1 MILVI
6 DNHKFHY
13 EMENLCRV
21 FFPYE
26 KITVTNEDN
35 EEDSKKAITGLS
47 QADDV
52 YNISVTVSVS
62 GESVVKNQTAD
73 KDSTEDELEIMMAR
87 NLFDALC
94 EITGYVPDWGI
105 LTGVRPSKLM
115 TAIVDEVGE
124 ETAKAYFIEKLKV
137 SERKT
142 ELALNVAKA
151 EEKIIKNSKPESMSL
166 YVSIPFCPTR
176 CSYCS
181 FVSHSIKNAH
191 KLMPVYTE
199 YLCKEIDVLGETVK
213 DLGLKLESIYFG
225 GGTPTILNA
234 EQLKQIFD
242 AIERNFDV
250 SSVSEY
256 TVEAG
261 RPDTITTS
269 VLNELKRAGVG
280 RISINPQTFNDDVL
294 EKIGREH
301 SSLRTLEAFR
311 LAREA
316 GHDNINMDLIA
327 GLPTDTLGS
336 FEKSLKQTIQLDP
349 ENITI
354 HTLALKRSSNL
365 FRENET
371 EMSSGKL
378 TAQMLEVASKL
389 LYESGYFPYY
399 MYRQS
404 RCIGNLENVGWS
416 KPGYECLY
424 NIYMMEECHTVLGV
438 GAGSVTKLKQPNGT
452 YIERIFNYKYPYEY
466 LDNFDALME
475 RKSRIKEFY
484 EEFYNAESK

>member
-26 KITVTNEDN
+26 KISVTTENENDN
-35 EEDSKKAITGLS
+35 KKVITGLS
-47 QADDV
+47 QTDGV
-52 YNISVTVSVS
+52 YNISVKVTCDGTSIEKS
-62 GESVVKNQTAD
+62 HSAD
-73 KDSTEDELEIMMAR
+73 SETTEDELEIIMAQK
-87 NLFDALC
+87 LFEALC
-94 EITGYVPDWGI
+94 ELTGYVPDWGI

-115 TAIVDEVGE
+115 TAIVEEVGE
-124 ETAKAYFIEKLKV
+124 ETAKAYFTQKLKV
-137 SERKT
+137 SEKKT

-151 EEKIIKNSKPESMSL
+151 EEKIIANSKPNSISL

-213 DLGLKLESIYFG
+213 GLGLKLESIYFG

-234 EQLKQIFD
+234 DQLKQIFE
-242 AIERNFDV
+242 AIERNFDT
-250 SSVSEY
+250 STISEY

-261 RPDTITTS
+261 RPDTITQS
-269 VLNELKRAGVG
+269 VLEALKEAGVS
-280 RISINPQTFNDDVL
+280 RISINPQTFNEDVL
-294 EKIGREH
+294 EKIGRAH
-301 SSLRTLEAFR
+301 SPLRTLEAYR
-311 LAREA
+311 VARDV
-316 GHDNINMDLIA
+316 GHKNINMDLIA
-327 GLPTDTLGS
+327 GLPTDTLES
-336 FEKSLKQTIQLDP
+336 FENSLKQTIELEP
-349 ENITI
+349 ENITV
-354 HTLALKRSSNL
+354 HTLALKRSAKL
-365 FRENET
+365 FQENES

-378 TAQMLEVASKL
+378 TAQMLETASKL

-424 NIYMMEECHTVLGV
+424 NIYMMEECHTVLAV
-438 GAGSVTKLKQPNGT
+438 GAGGVTKLKQPDGP
-452 YIERIFNYKYPYEY
+452 YIERVFNYKYPYEY
-466 LDNFDALME
+466 LDNFDTLME
-475 RKSRIKEFY
+475 RKARIREFY
-484 EEFYNAESK
+484 EEYPYDKSE

>member
-26 KITVTNEDN
+26 KISVTTED
-35 EEDSKKAITGLS
+35 EDDSKKVITGLTLT
-47 QADDV
+47 DGV
-52 YNISVTVSVS
+52 YNISVKVMLDDKVIEKSHSV
-62 GESVVKNQTAD
+62 
-73 KDSTEDELEIMMAR
+73 DSDVTEDELEIIMAQK
-87 NLFDALC
+87 LFDALC
-94 EITGYVPDWGI
+94 ELTGYVPDWGI

-115 TAIVDEVGE
+115 TAIVEEIGE
-124 ETAKAYFIEKLKV
+124 ETAKAYFTEKLKV
-137 SERKT
+137 SEKKT
-142 ELALNVAKA
+142 QLALNVAKA
-151 EEKIIKNSKPESMSL
+151 EEKIIANSKPNSISL

-199 YLCKEIDVLGETVK
+199 YLCKEIDVLGKTIK
-213 DLGLKLESIYFG
+213 GLGLRLESIYFG

-234 EQLKQIFD
+234 DQLRQIFE
-242 AIERNFDV
+242 AIERNFDT
-250 SSVSEY
+250 STISEY

-261 RPDTITTS
+261 RPDTITQS
-269 VLNELKRAGVG
+269 VLEALKEAGVD

-301 SSLRTLEAFR
+301 SSLRTIEAFKV
-311 LAREA
+311 AREV
-316 GHDNINMDLIA
+316 GHKNINMDLIA
-327 GLPTDTLGS
+327 GLPTDTLES
-336 FEKSLKQTIQLDP
+336 FENSLKQTIELEP
-349 ENITI
+349 ENITV
-354 HTLALKRSSNL
+354 HTLALKRSAKL
-365 FRENET
+365 FRENES

-378 TAQMLEVASKL
+378 TAQMLETASKH
-389 LYESGYFPYY
+389 LYENGYFPYY

-424 NIYMMEECHTVLGV
+424 NIYMMEECHTVLAV
-438 GAGSVTKLKQPNGT
+438 GAGGVTKLKQPDGP
-452 YIERIFNYKYPYEY
+452 YIERVFNYKYPYEY

-475 RKSRIKEFY
+475 RKSRIREFY
-484 EEFYNAESK
+484 EEYPYDKSE

>member
-294 EKIGREH
+294 EKIEFL
-301 SSLRTLEAFR
+301 SE
-311 LAREA
+311 
-316 GHDNINMDLIA
+316 D
-327 GLPTDTLGS
+327 
-336 FEKSLKQTIQLDP
+336 
-349 ENITI
+349 
-354 HTLALKRSSNL
+354 
-365 FRENET
+365 
-371 EMSSGKL
+371 
-378 TAQMLEVASKL
+378 
-389 LYESGYFPYY
+389 ESA
-399 MYRQS
+399 
-404 RCIGNLENVGWS
+404 I
-416 KPGYECLY
+416 
-424 NIYMMEECHTVLGV
+424 
-438 GAGSVTKLKQPNGT
+438 
-452 YIERIFNYKYPYEY
+452 
-466 LDNFDALME
+466 
-475 RKSRIKEFY
+475 
-484 EEFYNAESK
+484 